1 MGERLPHEAFATLG
15 DESRIEIMRA
25 IAEAQATAT
34 TAEPAQVELAFS
46 EIYDRVDVDG
56 TSKLSYHLGELT
68 GTFLRK
74 GENGYSFT
82 HAGEQIVRIVLS
94 GNYEQPP
101 AYGPIETDGRC
112 PFCESESL
120 ESELNHQYFSVHC
133 RECERPVAGHPVTP
147 AQIRSFDESTVPDV
161 VARKMAAQYRQIRQ
175 GICIGCSGRLS
186 TELVGEE
193 DLPPESRYQFLVR
206 DRCQHCLRRY
216 NSPLVY
222 CVAYHPASVAFH
234 WEHGID
240 MTATGMWELAQVADE
255 HDWHAERVSEDPDE
269 FRVVL
274 KYDDDTLHLSLD
286 SDAEVTRTERVRGR
300 QL

>member
-25 IAEAQATAT
+25 IADAQAAAEA
-34 TAEPAQVELAFS
+34 AEPAQVELAFS

-74 GENGYSFT
+74 GEDGYTFT

-101 AYGPIETDGRC
+101 SYGPTETDGQC
-112 PFCESESL
+112 PFCTSESL
-120 ESELNHQYFSVHC
+120 ESRLNYQYFTVRC

-147 AQIRSFDESTVPDV
+147 AQIRTFDDAAVPDV

-186 TELVGEE
+186 TELIGED
-193 DLPPESRYQFLVR
+193 DLPAESRYQFLVR

-222 CVAYHPASVAFH
+222 SVAYHPASVAFH

-240 MTATGMWELAQVADE
+240 MTATGMWELARLADD
-255 HDWHAERVSEDPDE
+255 HDWHVERVSEDPDE

-274 KYDDDTLHLSLD
+274 RQDDDALHLYLD
-286 SDAEVTRTERVRGR
+286 SDAAVTRTERVRGR